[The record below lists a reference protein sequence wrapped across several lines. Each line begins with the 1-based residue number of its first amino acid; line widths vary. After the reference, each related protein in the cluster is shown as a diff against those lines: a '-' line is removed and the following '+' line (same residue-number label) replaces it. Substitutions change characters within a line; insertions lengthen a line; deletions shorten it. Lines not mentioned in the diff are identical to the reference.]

1 MKFTAIIM
9 AGGKG
14 TRMRSLGEKPVV
26 KVGKTEMFMRVVSA
40 LEDSRQIEE
49 VVIASSPHTP
59 NTTREAENLGL
70 QVIITPGVGYV
81 EDLRYAL
88 NRLGVEHALVINSD
102 LPFITGSIIDEV
114 CDRYERSRKPALTV
128 TTKTAKIRALGFE
141 PTYGQQGL
149 SPVGI
154 NVVGGPLVGNDEMDE
169 EIFAIEDA
177 LPLINVDTPEDV
189 LRAERLLKIFEAK
202 ISD

>member
-26 KVGKTEMFMRVVSA
+26 KVGRTEMFKRVVSA

-128 TTKTAKIRALGFE
+128 TTKTAKIRELGFE

-154 NVVGGPLVGNDEMDE
+154 NVVGGPLVGNDEMDQ

-202 ISD
+202 IGD

>member
-26 KVGKTEMFMRVVSA
+26 KVGRTEMFKRVVSA

-128 TTKTAKIRALGFE
+128 TTKTDKIRELGFE

-154 NVVGGPLVGNDEMDE
+154 NVVGGPLIGNDEMDQ

-202 ISD
+202 IGD